1 MSFEPFALITQRDYC
16 ILFSKSYL
24 RVFAQGF
31 RSVSGVAAR
40 ASPSFCIVPAS
51 VAGVKCFSHFFCRP
65 PLFFWLRWLHRL
77 GAADSISLAVLFSA
91 VKCLAALFFAG
102 VAGFSERGRCRANR
116 PADKRKNTRTQGAG
130 QYL

>member
-51 VAGVKCFSHFFCRP
+51 VAGVKCFSHFFLPPTAFFLAQVAAPLGCR
-65 PLFFWLRWLHRL
+65 RL
-77 GAADSISLAVLFSA
+77 NQFSGF
-91 VKCLAALFFAG
+91 VFRRQVPCGTFFAG